1 MNAPIVSP
9 ASKLPWYLLMAD
21 RRPTLNSRRR
31 VGGDGEPV
39 VYAADEQE
47 VVLIDL
53 LRWSALAEAA
63 LLAEGVRGAAEL
75 NLIFVD
81 VSTIAELNE
90 THLGQAGPTD
100 VLSFPIDEIDIEIMS
115 GPGSGHRGPDRAP
128 VDPSD
133 LPLILGDVLIC
144 PAVAAAQAPE
154 HAGTVDDELALL
166 VVHGVLHVLGYDHAE
181 DDEAQAMRARELE
194 LLMSHHWHGEA
205 PSGFRQEHA
214 D

>member
-1 MNAPIVSP
+1 
-9 ASKLPWYLLMAD
+9 MAE
-21 RRPTLNSRRR
+21 RRPTLRGRRR
-31 VGGDGEPV
+31 IGGDGEPI

-47 VVLIDL
+47 VVAIDL
-53 LRWSALAEAA
+53 HRWSALAEAV
-63 LLAEGVRGAAEL
+63 LVHEGVRGAAEL

-81 VSTIAELNE
+81 EITIAELNE
-90 THLGQAGPTD
+90 THLGHVGPTD
-100 VLSFPIDEIDIEIMS
+100 VLSFPIDEIDIEVMS

-128 VDPSD
+128 ADPSD
-133 LPLILGDVLIC
+133 MPLILGDVLIC
-144 PAVAAAQAPE
+144 PAVAAAQAPA
-154 HAGTVDDELALL
+154 HAGTLDDELALL

-181 DDEAQAMRARELE
+181 DEQAQAMRARELE